1 MNQKINILLVE
12 DDDRIRSFMETIL
25 TSNGYN
31 VLETTNART
40 ALSMAAS
47 HNPDLMLLDLG
58 LPDMD
63 GQQLIKSIREWSRMP
78 IVVVSARGHEQD
90 KVTALDNGADDYVT
104 KPFGMNELLARI
116 RAALRNSV
124 LLASGAASAST
135 IFQTRGLIVDTDK
148 RLVKIDG
155 TLVHLT
161 QIEYKIVALLARNAG
176 RVLTYDVILREVWGP
191 YASCDTQLL
200 RVNMANIRRKIEKDP
215 GMPEYI
221 TTEIGVGYRLSAE

>member
-1 MNQKINILLVE
+1 
-12 DDDRIRSFMETIL
+12 
-25 TSNGYN
+25 
-31 VLETTNART
+31 
-40 ALSMAAS
+40 
-47 HNPDLMLLDLG
+47 
-58 LPDMD
+58 MD

-155 TLVHLT
+155 TPVHLT